1 MFVIGNTLV
10 SIDLIERY
18 FVCDLE
24 ICKGQCCIDGDAG
37 APLLNEEKETLDEN
51 INAILPLLP
60 PGGKKA
66 IKENGTAYIDNDG
79 DLVTTLVEGCNC
91 AFTVFTSD
99 GTCLCGLE
107 KGYREGKLPFLK
119 PSSCSLYPVRLQ
131 KVGDMTAVNLH
142 RWKICKCAE
151 KKGKE
156 LGVRA
161 YEFLKEPLIR
171 KFGQEWYDELQH
183 IADEWLRQK
192 NEKS

>member
-37 APLLNEEKETLDEN
+37 APLLNEEKVTLDEN

-192 NEKS
+192 NEKC